1 MGNGFNELI
10 KPASNFSDPEQAFR
24 ACFSKDRLNFI
35 SVRNVEVCFFL
46 VIPLLDVFILG
57 FECESEEC

>member
-10 KPASNFSDPEQAFR
+10 KPASNYSDPEQAFW
-24 ACFSKDRLNFI
+24 ACIGKDRLNFI

-57 FECESEEC
+57 FGCESEEC